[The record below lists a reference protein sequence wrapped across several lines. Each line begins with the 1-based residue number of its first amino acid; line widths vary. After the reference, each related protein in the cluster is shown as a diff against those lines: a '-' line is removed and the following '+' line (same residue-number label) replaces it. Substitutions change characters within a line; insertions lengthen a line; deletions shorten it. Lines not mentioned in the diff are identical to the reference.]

1 MNLALSW
8 IDNAIIWIGILVTAL
23 VGVYFSKYSKS
34 VDGFFVAGRKMNF
47 SLILASMLASWHG
60 ISFYLWLPG
69 AVYSMGWGGWV
80 VTCGTFCIID
90 MAMGYFFAFKA
101 RMIGQYTVP
110 DLFGKAFGKKA
121 QLISGI
127 AYFLYMGVFASA
139 EVLAIAL
146 VLNFVFGMSTAL
158 AIVLSAAFVIV
169 YCFTAGQYAVFITD
183 FIQYLLMVLGLAC
196 LCFFSFGSVMGQ
208 GNANLVAKL
217 AEVWRDPLQFT
228 PISNY
233 GTTEVI
239 GFAITGL
246 GAIMSP
252 LYFSRA
258 FSAKTA
264 KIARDGILSS
274 LYAMV
279 SHDWMLMVVG
289 IASVV
294 LLGTS
299 GMENAEQAT
308 LYLSAH
314 ILPVGICGIVFAA
327 LVAAGLSTVNSS
339 FIAGASNLG
348 RDIYQKFINPK
359 ATQKQI
365 VNVGRIGIV
374 FQAVLTVVIS
384 LFADSLVRLSYLI
397 GQVAQP
403 IFIVPILAIFFH
415 RKPKTLAAC
424 LLAMGLG
431 AASSVTWLL
440 LGEPNLIGIPMPAG
454 MFGLIGAAIGY
465 FVGNCIGTKRPD
477 VWNALKNGE
486 AIAE

>member
-1 MNLALSW
+1 MALSFL
-8 IDNAIIWIGILVTAL
+8 DNAIIWIGIIATSLI
-23 VGVYFSKYSKS
+23 GVYFSKYSKS

-47 SLILASMLASWHG
+47 SLVLASMLASWHG

-146 VLNFVFGMSTAL
+146 VLNFVFGMSTSL

-183 FIQYLLMVLGLAC
+183 FVQYLLMALGLGL
-196 LCFFSFGSVMGQ
+196 LCVFSFGGVMGA
-208 GNANLVAKL
+208 GNTELLAKL
-217 AEVWRDPLQFT
+217 AEVWKDPLQFT

-233 GTTEVI
+233 SVTQVI
-239 GFAITGL
+239 GFGITGL

-258 FSAKTA
+258 FSAKSA
-264 KIARDGILSS
+264 KVARDGILCS

-279 SHDWMLMVVG
+279 SHDWMLMVIG

-294 LLGTS
+294 LLGAS

-314 ILPVGICGIVFAA
+314 ILPMGICGIVFAA
-327 LVAAGLSTVNSS
+327 LVSAGLSTVNSS
-339 FIAGASNLG
+339 FISGASNLG

-384 LFADSLVRLSYLI
+384 LFADSLVQLSYLI

-424 LLAMGLG
+424 LMAMGIG
-431 AASSVTWLL
+431 AITSVVWLL
-440 LGEPNLIGIPMPAG
+440 LGEPDLFHIPMPAG
-454 MFGLIGAAIGY
+454 MFGLIGSTVGY
-465 FVGNCIGTKRPD
+465 FVGNCIGKKRPD
-477 VWNALKNGE
+477 VWHALQRGE
-486 AIAE
+486 AVAE